1 MPICSLLNSSLKPNL
16 TAVHIVFM
24 QGFTEVLQL
33 HTWFHSQ
40 LAQQNL
46 EWYLPEHP
54 QQMTDSVTI
63 QLDTATTAQWSV
75 ALALIVFAVTIACLI
90 AFPLIPILFQQ
101 SLNSRF
107 FFLLFQGYFYFEEGG
122 LLESCLLWY
131 KHKGAGTALCDN
143 IASMVLGNAH
153 RVAFLQDLVW
163 CPFTDQLKD
172 SSYEFLLI
180 G

>member
-1 MPICSLLNSSLKPNL
+1 MYWIYRGPIAAYLGSCPTCTK
-16 TAVHIVFM
+16 
-24 QGFTEVLQL
+24 
-33 HTWFHSQ
+33 
-40 LAQQNL
+40 NL